1 MAMDYDANHN
11 TSKIDGSLSE
21 LLGQIKRD
29 TLLYND
35 CDKEFRRG
43 YQQGISSAFDGISH
57 LLIERASVYEIQQL
71 MTIFEEDVAN
81 WRVARED
88 QGYNPPRFNVQVY
101 RRRLQQAID
110 TPAQNE
116 EDEFTGDDI
125 SDTLDYE

>member
-1 MAMDYDANHN
+1 MDYDANHN
-11 TSKIDGSLSE
+11 TRKIDESLAE

-35 CDKEFRRG
+35 SDKEFRRG
-43 YQQGISSAFDGISH
+43 YQQGISPAFDGISH

-81 WRVARED
+81 WRIARED

-110 TPAQNE
+110 ALQNE
-116 EDEFTGDDI
+116 EDDLTSDDI